1 MSVAMPSGAPTE
13 DDVQVQDVDL
23 ERSSRIFPKRIEKK
37 IEKSTSGCV
46 TSMTAVEARMLDN
59 LDDEESRQEIV
70 FDRLLSYWGL
80 IGLVGA
86 LFGGF
91 AYAVSS

>member
-1 MSVAMPSGAPTE
+1 MTVAMPSGATRGASKE
-13 DDVQVQDVDL
+13 DDVQDVDL
-23 ERSSRIFPKRIEKK
+23 KDTERIETK
-37 IEKSTSGCV
+37 IEKSSCL

-59 LDDEESRQEIV
+59 LDEEESRYEII

>member
-1 MSVAMPSGAPTE
+1 
-13 DDVQVQDVDL
+13 
-23 ERSSRIFPKRIEKK
+23 
-37 IEKSTSGCV
+37 
-46 TSMTAVEARMLDN
+46 MTAVEARMLDN